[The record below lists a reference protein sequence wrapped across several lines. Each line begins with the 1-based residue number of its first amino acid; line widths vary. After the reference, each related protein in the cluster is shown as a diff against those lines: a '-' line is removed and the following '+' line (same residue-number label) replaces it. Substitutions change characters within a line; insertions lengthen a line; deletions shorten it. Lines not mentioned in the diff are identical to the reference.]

1 MIGTICATEV
11 GRRRILELVVNYK
24 DRGYDVLASLTKILY
39 CKDSESILNASG
51 TIGTLVNFSF
61 CWIGTF

>member
-1 MIGTICATEV
+1 MIGTICTTEV

-24 DRGYDVLASLTKILY
+24 DKSYDVLASLTKILH

-51 TIGTLVNFSF
+51 TIGTLVNSSY
-61 CWIGTF
+61 CWI